1 MASYPRALAMAALQA
16 TLSGTWIA
24 AGDLSPAR
32 RRLTRAGAVAVIGAI
47 GYAVSPSSSSSS
59 SAPDGPVSLRLV
71 APGSEHSLGIAAPDP
86 TSGDPAAPID
96 PASPGHPASP
106 KSLASPSGPA
116 SSEPDGSFDKR
127 KAVLAAGVM
136 GLSVAALAGRRVLE
150 KRWRARL
157 ASAGH
162 AHPTRALA
170 VRMAGVEFAVQL
182 ALQLADMR
190 KADKA
195 R

>member
-1 MASYPRALAMAALQA
+1 MASYPRAFAMAALQA
-16 TLSGTWIA
+16 TLSGTWIV

-32 RRLTRAGAVAVIGAI
+32 RRLARAGAVAMVGAI
-47 GYAVSPSSSSSS
+47 GYAVSTPTPSPS
-59 SAPDGPVSLRLV
+59 PDGPVALRLV

-86 TSGDPAAPID
+86 TSGDPARAD
-96 PASPGHPASP
+96 PASSA
-106 KSLASPSGPA
+106 GPA
-116 SSEPDGSFDKR
+116 SSVDPDEDSFDKR
-127 KAVLAAGVM
+127 KAVVAAGVM
-136 GLSVAALAGRRVLE
+136 GLSVAAIAGRRVLE

-157 ASAGH
+157 ASAGY

-190 KADKA
+190 KADKTPSA
-195 R
+195 VRR